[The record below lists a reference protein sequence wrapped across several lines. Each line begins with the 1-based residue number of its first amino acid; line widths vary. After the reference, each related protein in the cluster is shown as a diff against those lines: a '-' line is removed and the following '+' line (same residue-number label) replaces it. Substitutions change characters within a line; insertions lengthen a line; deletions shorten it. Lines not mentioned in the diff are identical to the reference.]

1 LFYRSEKSP
10 CILQERFVNARL
22 AEMPDEHLS
31 QEEQMLTKAVRLSSS
46 LLLLTPIVVLIGCA
60 RTDTVH
66 PVPEQ
71 PPAPQPTAA
80 AVSLPAP
87 QPSSDMSK
95 IGVPKFE
102 HVQETI
108 TRIFKDSVTID
119 PSHTPGFFVG
129 DFNGDQSQDL
139 AVILRPVPAK
149 LSYLNQEFPS
159 WIARE
164 PLKEVLLPKSK
175 AVARPAI
182 ARGYE
187 NPAAGQTIRFAAGDV
202 LIAIVHGY
210 GEKGWRDPE
219 ATQTHVLREVVG
231 ENIRV
236 LPYSNAAK
244 TYKRVKPL
252 PDIYG
257 DLIQET
263 LIGQEGF
270 LHFAGGMYEWY
281 DPKNYKQVIASPHSG
296 MSAMK

>member
-1 LFYRSEKSP
+1 MLVWQKRQTSIYLR
-10 CILQERFVNARL
+10 
-22 AEMPDEHLS
+22 
-31 QEEQMLTKAVRLSSS
+31 EEQMLTQAVRLSSS
-46 LLLLTPIVVLIGCA
+46 LLLLTPIIVLVGCA

-71 PPAPQPTAA
+71 PPAPQPTAS
-80 AVSLPAP
+80 VSLPAP
-87 QPSSDMSK
+87 QPASDTAK
-95 IGVPKFE
+95 IPAAKLE
-102 HVQETI
+102 HVQETV

-119 PSHTPGFFVG
+119 SSRAPGFFVG

-139 AVILRPVPAK
+139 AVILRPVPSK

-175 AVARPAI
+175 AMARPAI

-187 NPAAGQTIRFAAGDV
+187 NPAAGQTIRFAASDV
-202 LIAIVHGY
+202 LIGIVHGY
-210 GEKGWRDPE
+210 GQKGWRDPE
-219 ATQTHVLREVVG
+219 ATQTHVLREVAG

-236 LPYSNAAK
+236 LPFSSAAK
-244 TYKRVKPL
+244 IYRGVKPL
-252 PDIYG
+252 PNIYG
-257 DLIQET
+257 DLIQEK

-296 MSAMK
+296 VSGMK

>member
-1 LFYRSEKSP
+1 MLVWQKCQTSIYP
-10 CILQERFVNARL
+10 QG
-22 AEMPDEHLS
+22 
-31 QEEQMLTKAVRLSSS
+31 EQMLTKAVRLSSS
-46 LLLLTPIVVLIGCA
+46 LLLLTPIVVLVGCA

-71 PPAPQPTAA
+71 PPAPQPTAS
-80 AVSLPAP
+80 VSLPAP
-87 QPSSDMSK
+87 QPANDMAASGMDK
-95 IGVPKFE
+95 ISAPKLE
-102 HVQETI
+102 HVQETVN
-108 TRIFKDSVTID
+108 RIFKDSVTID
-119 PSHTPGFFVG
+119 SSHAPSFFVA
-129 DFNGDQSQDL
+129 DFNGDRSQDL

-175 AVARPAI
+175 AMARSAI

-187 NPAAGQTIRFAAGDV
+187 NPAAGQTVRFGAGDV

-236 LPYSNAAK
+236 LPLASAAK
-244 TYKRVKPL
+244 TYKGVKPL

-270 LHFAGGMYEWY
+270 LHFAGGMYQWY
-281 DPKNYKQVIASPHSG
+281 DPKNYKHVIASPHSG
-296 MSAMK
+296 VSAMK

>member
-1 LFYRSEKSP
+1 
-10 CILQERFVNARL
+10 
-22 AEMPDEHLS
+22 
-31 QEEQMLTKAVRLSSS
+31 MLTKAVRLSSS
-46 LLLLTPIVVLIGCA
+46 LLLLTPIVILVGCA

-71 PPAPQPTAA
+71 PPAPQAT
-80 AVSLPAP
+80 AVSLQAP
-87 QPSSDMSK
+87 QPPRDMAAGDMAK
-95 IGVPKFE
+95 IAAPKLE
-102 HVQETI
+102 QVQEAV

-119 PSHTPGFFVG
+119 SSHASGFLVG

-175 AVARPAI
+175 AIARPVVARE
-182 ARGYE
+182 YE
-187 NPAAGQTIRFAAGDV
+187 NAAAGQTVRFAANDV

-219 ATQTHVLREVVG
+219 ATQTHLLREVVG
-231 ENIRV
+231 DNIRV
-236 LPYSNAAK
+236 LPFSSAAK
-244 TYKRVKPL
+244 TYKEGKPR

-270 LHFAGGMYEWY
+270 LHFAGGMYHWY